1 MPELNEAIMAMIP
14 MFSTTIAI
22 ISSIRP
28 KPASLC
34 TRVFTSAPSA
44 VRADPSSGRITLPIR
59 TTMAAF
65 NYIAINAEGLV
76 SSGNVHAP
84 DFSGAR
90 EQLRLRGLLPER
102 LEELPAEGEASART
116 TFKAIKPKSLQ
127 IFSRQFATMIEA
139 GLNVV
144 AALVILEEQT
154 DDKYMSAVIKELRA
168 DVEGGLLM
176 SQAMGRHPKV
186 FSRLYVAM
194 VEAGE
199 AAGILDQVLD
209 RVAFQI
215 EKETQIKRRVKGAM
229 IYPTMVLIFATL
241 VLIGMLLFLVPIFVK
256 IFAQLGGQLP
266 TLTQY
271 VVKASNIIRNDWYI
285 IFPGMFGSVWGFMR
299 WKKTESGRKLWDRF
313 KLKIPM
319 KIGDTVHKVSI
330 ARFSRTLSTLV
341 AAGVDIIKAL
351 EITGTTSGNW
361 VIEEALIN
369 VKEQVQQGVPIAQP
383 LIEND
388 AFPAMVSQMV
398 KIGEE
403 TGELEKMLSKIADF
417 YEDEV
422 DAAIQSLTSI
432 IEPLM
437 MIGVGLM
444 VGVIIIS
451 MYLPMFKMLTLIK

>member
-1 MPELNEAIMAMIP
+1 M
-14 MFSTTIAI
+14 
-22 ISSIRP
+22 
-28 KPASLC
+28 
-34 TRVFTSAPSA
+34 
-44 VRADPSSGRITLPIR
+44 
-59 TTMAAF
+59 
-65 NYIAINAEGLV
+65 
-76 SSGNVHAP
+76 
-84 DFSGAR
+84 
-90 EQLRLRGLLPER
+90 
-102 LEELPAEGEASART
+102 LEELPASGEDSART
-116 TFKAIKPKSLQ
+116 FFKAVKPKSLQ

-144 AALVILEEQT
+144 SALVILEEQT
-154 DDKYMSAVIKELRA
+154 DDKYLAQVIVELRA
-168 DVEGGLLM
+168 DVEGGLLL
-176 SQAMGRHPKV
+176 SQALARHPKV
-186 FSRLYVAM
+186 FSRLYVSM

-209 RVAFQI
+209 RVAYQI

-241 VLIGMLLFLVPIFVK
+241 VLIGMLMFLVPIFVK
-256 IFAQLGGQLP
+256 IFADLGGELP
-266 TLTQY
+266 VLTQW
-271 VVKASNIIRNDWYI
+271 VVKASNIIRAYWFI
-285 IFPGMFGSVWGFMR
+285 IIPGMIGTYFGFRR
-299 WKKTESGRKLWDRF
+299 WKKSESGRKLWDRF

-319 KIGDTVHKVSI
+319 KIGQVVLKVTM

-351 EITGTTSGNW
+351 EITGQTAGNW
-361 VIEEALIN
+361 VVEEALAD
-369 VKEQVQQGVPIAQP
+369 VRVRVHEGVPIAQP

-388 AFPAMVSQMV
+388 IFPPMVAQMV

-422 DAAIQSLTSI
+422 DASIQSLTAI

-444 VGVIIIS
+444 VGVIIIA
-451 MYLPMFKMLTLIK
+451 MYLPMFKMLTLIQ

>member
-1 MPELNEAIMAMIP
+1 MAT
-14 MFSTTIAI
+14 FAY
-22 ISSIRP
+22 
-28 KPASLC
+28 A
-34 TRVFTSAPSA
+34 
-44 VRADPSSGRITLPIR
+44 
-59 TTMAAF
+59 
-65 NYIAINAEGLV
+65 AINAQGLEA
-76 SSGNVHAP
+76 SGQISAP
-84 DFSGAR
+84 DADAAR
-90 EQLRLRGLLPER
+90 EQLRVRGLLANM
-102 LEELPAEGEASART
+102 LEELPASGEDTART
-116 TFKAIKPKSLQ
+116 FFKAIKPKSLQ

-144 AALVILEEQT
+144 SALVILEEQT
-154 DDKYMSAVIKELRA
+154 DDKYLAQIISELRA
-168 DVEGGLLM
+168 DVEGGLLL
-176 SQAMGRHPKV
+176 SQALARHPKV
-186 FSRLYVAM
+186 FSRLYVSM

-241 VLIGMLLFLVPIFVK
+241 VLIGMLMFLVPIFVK
-256 IFAQLGGQLP
+256 IFAQLGGELP
-266 TLTQY
+266 TLTQW
-271 VVKASNIIRNDWYI
+271 VVKVSDLLRDRWYI
-285 IFPGMFGSVWGFMR
+285 IIPGMIGSVVGFRR
-299 WKKTESGRKLWDRF
+299 WKKTESGRKVWDRF
-313 KLKIPM
+313 KLRVPM
-319 KIGDTVHKVSI
+319 KIGQVVLKVTM

-351 EITGTTSGNW
+351 EITGQTAGNW
-361 VIEEALIN
+361 VVEEALAN
-369 VKEQVQQGVPIAQP
+369 VRVRVHEGVPIATP

-388 AFPAMVSQMV
+388 VFPPMVAQMV

-422 DAAIQSLTSI
+422 DASIQSLTSI

-451 MYLPMFKMLTLIK
+451 MYLPMFKMLTLLQ